1 MENRAWA
8 ARSVVSGAFREP
20 VRPDRVLIK
29 DLVLQARIGIHPH
42 ERAPQRVRL
51 NIEVEVR
58 RDVLPGADQIAEVIS
73 YEDLIAGIRALIA
86 EGHINLVETLA
97 ARIAEI
103 CLADPRALRARVR
116 VEKLDVEPDAEAVGV
131 EIERAR

>member
-29 DLVLQARIGIHPH
+29 DLILQARIGIHPH

-58 RDVLPGADQIAEVIS
+58 SEPRPHGDEIAEVIS

-97 ARIAEI
+97 ERVAEI

-116 VEKLDVEPDAEAVGV
+116 VEKLDVEPDAAAVGV